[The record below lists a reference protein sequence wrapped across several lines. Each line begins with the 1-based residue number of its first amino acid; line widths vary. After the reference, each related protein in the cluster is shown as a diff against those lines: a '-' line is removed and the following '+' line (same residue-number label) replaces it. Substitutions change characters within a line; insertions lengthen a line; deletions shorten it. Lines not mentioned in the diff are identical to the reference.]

1 MREGRLG
8 QREERGAFHKGRER
22 YVLGAGKLERR
33 KEARLAKEEEI
44 EFLQKKI
51 FYFFFGR
58 SFEP

>member
-8 QREERGAFHKGRER
+8 QREERGAFQKGRER

-44 EFLQKKI
+44 EFLQKEI
-51 FYFFFGR
+51 FYFFLGR